1 LQQKNTRS
9 GLVFLIIAVKLNSE
23 TVIAVKMPLT
33 VVRMVNL
40 LAVID
45 FHLSWPVL
53 QVTIASPVRGVAI
66 SMSTPTTANTP
77 T

>member
-33 VVRMVNL
+33 VVRM
-40 LAVID
+40 AVGLPRAPWWRRPI
-45 FHLSWPVL
+45 
-53 QVTIASPVRGVAI
+53 
-66 SMSTPTTANTP
+66 
-77 T
+77 

>member
-1 LQQKNTRS
+1 M
-9 GLVFLIIAVKLNSE
+9 IIAVKLNSE

-53 QVTIASPVRGVAI
+53 KVTIASPVRGVAI
-66 SMSTPTTANTP
+66 SMLTYGLR
-77 T
+77 